1 MPLASV
7 IAEVTALPM
16 RGHLIKRQQASSL
29 HKGAFVGR
37 RPVQRAHVRR
47 KFMAQLVISIKCF
60 YGMSSLDNLP
70 LTPAFE

>member
-47 KFMAQLVISIKCF
+47 KF
-60 YGMSSLDNLP
+60 YGTTCDFNQMLLWNVLIRQFAADP
-70 LTPAFE
+70 CV